1 MRGRRIYVASSW
13 RNTYQP
19 GVVAALREAGHEVY
33 DSIDEPIHTFMFTCY
48 EVKVDLEVDPAT
60 GEAEIVA
67 VDGRALA
74 PRSP

>member
-1 MRGRRIYVASSW
+1 MKATIYLHSSK
-13 RNTYQP
+13 
-19 GVVAALREAGHEVY
+19 EANLEIGQKLGLAGLGP
-33 DSIDEPIHTFMFTCY
+33 DGSIDEPIHTFMFTCY